1 MNALANY
8 AKHTPSEFDWDCQVS
23 SVFVKHHVFYFVFF
37 CLLFLLCLSFLFV
50 IVVIVGVAFLIV
62 INLIVN
68 VWQSYVNFTISD
80 EELMIII

>member
-62 INLIVN
+62 IN
-68 VWQSYVNFTISD
+68 
-80 EELMIII
+80 